1 MIKKFYE
8 KNKTAGLLQ
17 IPYIIWTLFDTYLNF
32 GVYLLIEV
40 LWYKKVPLLCGKM
53 KKYVV

>member
-17 IPYIIWTLFDTYLNF
+17 IPYIIWTLFATYLNF

-40 LWYKKVPLLCGKM
+40 LWYKKIPLLCGKM